1 LRRSEMVALGL
12 GGVTFVVRWIQLD
25 VLVGTAAWG
34 TRVRTSGGLDIES
47 ANFRSSLLL
56 SVLRP
61 RAVLSSSLLT
71 TTTIPDNSDFASP
84 KVSRPP
90 HDSGTVSL
98 SHSSSSWDGT
108 TGGFETARR
117 NILCG
122 DVKYGDS
129 ASEGGTGISTGFF
142 GRRRELL
149 RPTPDPNETGRE
161 RGVCDVGDGCGCVKD
176 IMKPGLPV

>member
-12 GGVTFVVRWIQLD
+12 GGVTFVVRWIRLD

-34 TRVRTSGGLDIES
+34 MRVRTSGGLDIES

-56 SVLRP
+56 STLRP

-84 KVSRPP
+84 RVACMSRPP

-98 SHSSSSWDGT
+98 SHSSSSCDGT

-117 NILCG
+117 NILYG

-129 ASEGGTGISTGFF
+129 ASEGGMGISTGFF

-161 RGVCDVGDGCGCVKD
+161 RGVCDVGDGCGWKWDV
-176 IMKPGLPV
+176 GAEL